1 MSQSREDKAFNKMA
15 DIFADERL
23 NVVQLGYLSSL
34 GFTPT
39 MISRVKGW
47 LLWHDKVSESI
58 SINDDGGM
66 SFIDGEYLE
75 YIRRNETPNR

>member
-1 MSQSREDKAFNKMA
+1 MSQSREDKAYNKMS
-15 DIFADERL
+15 DLFADERL
-23 NVVQLGYLSSL
+23 NVVQLGYLSAI

-47 LLWHDKVSESI
+47 LHWHDKISESI
-58 SINDDGGM
+58 EIQDDGGM

-75 YIRRNETPNR
+75 YIRRNETPRY

>member
-1 MSQSREDKAFNKMA
+1 MAQSKEEKAYNKIA

-23 NVVQLGYLSSL
+23 NVVQLGYLTAL

-47 LLWHDKVSESI
+47 LHWHDTISESVDF
-58 SINDDGGM
+58 NDDGGL

-75 YIRRNETPNR
+75 YIKRNELPKQ